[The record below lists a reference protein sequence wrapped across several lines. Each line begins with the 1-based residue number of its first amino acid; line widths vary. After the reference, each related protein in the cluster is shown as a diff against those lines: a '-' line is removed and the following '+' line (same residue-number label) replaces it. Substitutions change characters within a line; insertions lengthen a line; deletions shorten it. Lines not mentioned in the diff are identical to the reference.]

1 MRLAGRTVTFFLGE
15 DGKEFF
21 HRITGEEHSPD
32 LVTADVE
39 ETDDVGIWI
48 RMQRRKSPASLVL
61 LRWEF
66 ILGIE
71 LPVDTGKVVGLKG

>member
-1 MRLAGRTVTFFLGE
+1 VRLAGRTVTFFLSE
-15 DGKEFF
+15 DGKNFF
-21 HRITGEEHSPD
+21 YRITGEHSPD
-32 LVTADVE
+32 LVTADVD

-48 RMQRRKSPASLVL
+48 RMQRRESPASVVL

-71 LPVDTGKVVGLKG
+71 LPLDTGKVVGLRG